1 MEKAEREQ
9 KKLIPL
15 AMIRIMEEYTDDTHA
30 LEMAEIKEL
39 IKEKYGINI
48 DRRTAYSTV
57 HLLNDFGY
65 DIHYGYPYEGCLKRG
80 YYLANRDISEEDCAD
95 ALLAVRG
102 CDDFEQIKAGL
113 LKHFSKY
120 QKINIEYAV
129 AKK

>member
-1 MEKAEREQ
+1 MENIEREC

-30 LEMAEIKEL
+30 LEMAKIKDL
-39 IKEKYGINI
+39 MKERYGINI

-65 DIHYGYPYEGCLKRG
+65 DIRYGHPYEGCPKRG
-80 YYLANRDISEEDCAD
+80 YYLVNRDISEEDCTD
-95 ALLAVRG
+95 ALRAAKG
-102 CDDFEQIKAGL
+102 CDDFEQIKEGL